1 MVKKGGGGKS
11 REELALEKKMELERR
26 LQDVSGQLMNSA
38 KKPQK
43 PKGRADS
50 SFWSTLQFALLCLGV
65 QETTISPVWWPQAGV
80 IEVQAF
86 MGSIYFVYRVDVEQ
100 AGNNRASTGETVH
113 TEWDLMLN
121 NY

>member
-26 LQDVSGQLMNSA
+26 LQDVSGQLNSA

-65 QETTISPVWWPQAGV
+65 QETTISPVWWPEAGV
-80 IEVQAF
+80 IEAQAF
-86 MGSIYFVYRVDVEQ
+86 MGSIYFVYRADVEQ

-113 TEWDLMLN
+113 TEWDLLLN